1 MGTTL
6 NSDTPA
12 AASISRAAAV
22 FGSSFIILAFVT
34 PGRGHAQAA
43 QAAAASANPPA
54 ASASSDVN
62 AEVAA
67 LRAKTAAQ
75 QAQLDQEKEH
85 IDELRGEVEAQN
97 AILRRAGLLGPGAA
111 PAQLAGNSAG
121 PPLPPP
127 PSSEPTSPGDRPHS
141 ERAADQLLIEAGGVL
156 LPPWTLQI
164 EPSLDETHVSNPRVN
179 IFGYTVFNAINIG
192 TLRVDDVSQDVADAN
207 LTLRMGL
214 PLRTEL
220 DLRVPFTGSFV
231 RQTKGIGTG
240 NITEVDT
247 TGAHLGD
254 IQATLSWQ
262 PIVQADWRP
271 AVVLRTRLTVPTGE
285 SVFQIPETYP
295 PIANGAETQLVR
307 APTGSGYYAIEPGFT
322 LLWRS
327 DPLVFFAGASYSYHL
342 PTPDY
347 VVPLFNPNA
356 TGTQPT
362 VTQVDHG
369 ILHIGD
375 VIAFNAGVNF
385 AVNERASLNFSFIDQ
400 YEGYT
405 QQRPVNGKYTT
416 VLGTT
421 INDARLGIGA
431 SFGLSDHVTLVFNAG
446 MGLTDQAPGYTLFLS
461 LPITLPL

>member
-12 AASISRAAAV
+12 AAPISRAAAV
-22 FGSSFIILAFVT
+22 FGGSFIILAFAT
-34 PGRGHAQAA
+34 PGQGHAQAA
-43 QAAAASANPPA
+43 QAAAAPA
-54 ASASSDVN
+54 ASGPSDVN

-75 QAQLDQEKEH
+75 QAQLDLEKSR
-85 IDELRGEVEAQN
+85 IDELRQEVEAQN
-97 AILRRAGLLGPGAA
+97 ATLRRAGLLGPGAG
-111 PAQLAGNSAG
+111 PVQLAGNSAG

-127 PSSEPTSPGDRPHS
+127 PPSEPTSPEDRPRS

-156 LPPWTLQI
+156 LPPWTLQV
-164 EPSLDETHVSNPRVN
+164 EPSMDETHVSNPRVN

-192 TLRVDDVSQDVADAN
+192 TLRVDDVSQDVADSN

-214 PLRTEL
+214 PWRTQL
-220 DLRVPFTGSFV
+220 DLRVPFTASFV

-240 NITEVDT
+240 NVSEVDT

-254 IQATLSWQ
+254 IQATFSWQ
-262 PIVQADWRP
+262 PLTQADWRP
-271 AVVLRTRLTVPTGE
+271 AVVVRTKLTVPTGE

-295 PIANGAETQLVR
+295 PVANGAETQLVR

-342 PTPDY
+342 PTPNY

-356 TGTQPT
+356 TGTQPK

-400 YEGYT
+400 YAGYT
-405 QQRPVNGKYTT
+405 QQRPVNGKYVN

-421 INDARLGIGA
+421 LNDARLGVGA
-431 SFGLSDHVTLVFNAG
+431 SFGLTDRVSLVFNAG
-446 MGLTDQAPGYTLFLS
+446 MGLTDQSPGYTLFLS

>member
-6 NSDTPA
+6 NSETPA

-22 FGSSFIILAFVT
+22 FGGSFIILAFGS
-34 PGRGHAQAA
+34 PGRAQAQTA
-43 QAAAASANPPA
+43 PAAPTSTNPPA
-54 ASASSDVN
+54 ASSDVN

-67 LRAKTAAQ
+67 LRARTAAQ
-75 QAQLDQEKEH
+75 QAQLDQEKGH
-85 IDELRGEVEAQN
+85 IDELQGEIEAQN
-97 AILRRAGLLGPGAA
+97 AILRRAGLLGPGA
-111 PAQLAGNSAG
+111 PTLLAGNSAG

-127 PSSEPTSPGDRPHS
+127 PSEPTSPEDRPHS

-192 TLRVDDVSQDVADAN
+192 TLRVDDVSQDVADSN

-214 PLRTEL
+214 PWRTEL
-220 DLRVPFTGSFV
+220 DLRIPYTASFV

-240 NITEVDT
+240 NVTEVDT

-254 IQATLSWQ
+254 IQATVSWQ
-262 PIVQADWRP
+262 PLVQSDWRP

-295 PIANGAETQLVR
+295 PVANGAETQLVR
-307 APTGSGYYAIEPGFT
+307 APTGSGYYAVEPGFT

-356 TGTQPT
+356 TGTQPK
-362 VTQVDHG
+362 VTEVDHG

-405 QQRPVNGKYTT
+405 QQRPVGGKYTT

-421 INDARLGIGA
+421 INDARLGVGA
-431 SFGLSDHVTLVFNAG
+431 SFGLTDRVTLVFNAG
-446 MGLTDQAPGYTLFLS
+446 MGLTDQSPGYTLFLS

>member
-1 MGTTL
+1 MGATL
-6 NSDTPA
+6 NWDTPA
-12 AASISRAAAV
+12 ATSRVAV
-22 FGSSFIILAFVT
+22 LFGGSLIILAF
-34 PGRGHAQAA
+34 GAAGSSHAQTAA
-43 QAAAASANPPA
+43 GPANPPA
-54 ASASSDVN
+54 ASSDVN

-75 QAQLDQEKEH
+75 QAQLDLEKSR
-85 IDELRGEVEAQN
+85 IDELRQEIEAQN
-97 AILRRAGLLGPGAA
+97 ATLRRAGLLGPGA
-111 PAQLAGNSAG
+111 PPTQLAGNSAG
-121 PPLPPP
+121 LPPSASEPSEP
-127 PSSEPTSPGDRPHS
+127 PSPEDRPRS

-156 LPPWTLQI
+156 LPPWTLQV
-164 EPSLDETHVSNPRVN
+164 EPSIDETHVSNPRVN

-192 TLRVDDVSQDVADAN
+192 TLRVDDVSQDVTDTN
-207 LTLRMGL
+207 LTLRLGL
-214 PLRTEL
+214 PLRTEF
-220 DLRVPFTGSFV
+220 DLRVPFTASFV

-240 NITEVDT
+240 NVSEVDT
-247 TGAHLGD
+247 TGTHLGD
-254 IQATLSWQ
+254 IQATFSWQ
-262 PIVQADWRP
+262 PLTQADWRP
-271 AVVLRTRLTVPTGE
+271 ALVLRTRLTVPTGE

-295 PIANGAETQLVR
+295 PVANGAETQLVR

-342 PTPDY
+342 PTPHY

-356 TGTQPT
+356 TGTQPK

-400 YEGYT
+400 YAGYT
-405 QQRPVNGKYTT
+405 QQRPVNGKYAN

-421 INDARLGIGA
+421 LNDARLGVGA
-431 SFGLSDHVTLVFNAG
+431 SFGLTDRISLVFNAG
-446 MGLTDQAPGYTLFLS
+446 MGLTDQSPGYTLFLS